1 MLGAR
6 RKGKSI
12 YHFKTV
18 ANAMD
23 HVVVCP
29 EISRNRGVQSQGL
42 RKVSSEERHLKT
54 KHISGSD

>member
-12 YHFKTV
+12 YHFETV
-18 ANAMD
+18 ANAVD
-23 HVVVCP
+23 RIVVCP
-29 EISRNRGVQSQGL
+29 EISGVQRVQSQGL

-54 KHISGSD
+54 KHINGSD